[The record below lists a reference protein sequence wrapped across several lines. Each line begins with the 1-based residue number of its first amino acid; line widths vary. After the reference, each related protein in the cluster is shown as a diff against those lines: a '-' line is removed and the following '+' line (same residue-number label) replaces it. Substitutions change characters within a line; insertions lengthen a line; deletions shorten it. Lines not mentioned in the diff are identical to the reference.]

1 MRRIARIKRSI
12 MPPAGRRGCSHRSR
26 SDINDSPTGF
36 ILEDSGQSFVLDV
49 ADLVRDTVT
58 IPCAFKAAAIAED
71 AMTDYDKL
79 WFPRPRG
86 DGPLLVSLP
95 QTVQPVSPPARGW
108 SWILRAPVLPRPVGM
123 VPMAVGF
130 GRGHQ

>member
-12 MPPAGRRGCSHRSR
+12 MPPAGRRGCGHRSR
-26 SDINDSPTGF
+26 SDSNDSPTGF
-36 ILEDSGQSFVLDV
+36 IHEDSGQSFVLDV

-108 SWILRAPVLPRPVGM
+108 SRWRSGSAAATQGFPARAGM
-123 VPMAVGF
+123 VP
-130 GRGHQ
+130 